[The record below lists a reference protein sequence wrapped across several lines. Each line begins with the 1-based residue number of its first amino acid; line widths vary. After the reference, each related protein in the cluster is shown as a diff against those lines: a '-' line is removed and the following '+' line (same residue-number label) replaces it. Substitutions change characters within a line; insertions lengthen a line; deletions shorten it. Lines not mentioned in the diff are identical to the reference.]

1 MRRPGF
7 AALWL
12 ASLAAMLRD
21 KGAALLLLGA
31 PVLYGF
37 FYPWFYAPQ
46 VVQRVPVAL
55 VVQDASGLS
64 RQMLRFAQASPRID
78 PRLVTADEGLAR
90 AALMR
95 GEVQGY
101 ALIAPDFKRDVVR
114 GAAVVVPVYANGAY
128 PLAAKQVQ
136 YGFAEAFGTV
146 SAGVE
151 IKRLQAGGQS
161 AQQAAAS
168 RSPVN
173 LQAVALFNPTEG
185 YGSFVVAAVAL
196 LILQQ
201 TLLMGG
207 ALLVG
212 AAVANGLAFG
222 LNLPVI
228 PVHHL
233 EGHLLS
239 PMLADPAP
247 TFPFVA
253 LLVSGGHTQ
262 LMAVRGVGDYE
273 TLGETL
279 DDAAGEAFDKTAK
292 LLGLPYPGGP
302 ELSRLAEHGD
312 PTRFT
317 LPRPMLRSG
326 DFDMSFSGLKT
337 AVLTLVRQQEAECG
351 GALDDATRADICRAF
366 QEAIVEV
373 LVSKSLAALKATG
386 MQRLVIAGGVGANRQ
401 LRAALDRAAQRRRFA
416 VYYPPLSLCTDNGAM
431 IAYAGAARLALAQPA
446 GVFSVR
452 PRWPLASLAPVSSS
466 PRSTDSG
473 LSS

>member
-212 AAVANGLAFG
+212 TWREQGLAHAG
-222 LNLPVI
+222 ARDW
-228 PVHHL
+228 
-233 EGHLLS
+233 
-239 PMLADPAP
+239 LARPKPSDRSRP
-247 TFPFVA
+247 
-253 LLVSGGHTQ
+253 
-262 LMAVRGVGDYE
+262 R
-273 TLGETL
+273 
-279 DDAAGEAFDKTAK
+279 AAG
-292 LLGLPYPGGP
+292 
-302 ELSRLAEHGD
+302 RW
-312 PTRFT
+312 
-317 LPRPMLRSG
+317 RS
-326 DFDMSFSGLKT
+326 
-337 AVLTLVRQQEAECG
+337 
-351 GALDDATRADICRAF
+351 
-366 QEAIVEV
+366 
-373 LVSKSLAALKATG
+373 
-386 MQRLVIAGGVGANRQ
+386 
-401 LRAALDRAAQRRRFA
+401 
-416 VYYPPLSLCTDNGAM
+416 P
-431 IAYAGAARLALAQPA
+431 
-446 GVFSVR
+446 
-452 PRWPLASLAPVSSS
+452 
-466 PRSTDSG
+466 
-473 LSS
+473 